1 MTRGHKPTS
10 LHGLTGSSSARSADA
25 PNYVTQTL
33 KGAAPGR
40 ATGKK
45 FTFVTQAPEP
55 FVNRHIER
63 IRAHTSSKGTTGV
76 VYRNQSCATVVH
88 STPAQLVYLPEPA
101 EAVPVR
107 VMPPSQSAQTEP
119 DQKEDGRIAGSR
131 IVLITTNEIRY
142 EGLICDVDAVTSMV
156 TLENARCFGT
166 EDRPAEQP
174 VPASAELI
182 DYISFAGSGIKDL
195 QVFEW
200 IAMPTQSSRSAA
212 TPMAATLIS
221 GTRVE

>member
-1 MTRGHKPTS
+1 M
-10 LHGLTGSSSARSADA
+10 
-25 PNYVTQTL
+25 Q
-33 KGAAPGR
+33 
-40 ATGKK
+40 
-45 FTFVTQAPEP
+45 
-55 FVNRHIER
+55 
-63 IRAHTSSKGTTGV
+63 
-76 VYRNQSCATVVH
+76 
-88 STPAQLVYLPEPA
+88 
-101 EAVPVR
+101 

-119 DQKEDGRIAGSR
+119 DQKEDGRIVGSR
-131 IVLITTNEIRY
+131 IVLITTNEIRF

-200 IAMPTQSSRSAA
+200 IARPTQPSRSAA